1 VPRRAKAKGIYQRGP
16 YWLDW
21 DKRADGSLRSPNLA
35 IFWYDAERGKNRSR
49 STGTPDDAGG
59 RLALDAYYLERTQG
73 SAFCP
78 TCGQRRHAKG
88 RLTVADALADYLAA
102 NHARVEALKSI
113 RPRLNHVLDY
123 LDSLDRDAFCDE
135 VNDTW
140 VENMRLWLATRPIV
154 SPKGKTRERAIST
167 IENSVLQLAAVINAA
182 HKRGDIPRP
191 AQFKAHSPKE
201 VNRTPAY
208 RASLDDLIR
217 MFRYAV
223 ENPRRQNLHR
233 FLVGSVAT
241 WARPD
246 AVIDMSS
253 NPKRGQWLPDNRVFR
268 LNPPNRRQTK
278 KYRATIRLPYQV
290 VPWMDGGLLVPRNPR
305 TAWRSMGKA
314 LSLPTDGE
322 SGFKLIRRS
331 VSHLARQSKTVPTDE
346 LEMQLGHNKL
356 DSVSELYA
364 PFDPDYLGSALAFTE
379 RLIDEIEANV
389 PGAFHRKLTGDE
401 ADIVPIGAAK
411 RAAK

>member
-1 VPRRAKAKGIYQRGP
+1 
-16 YWLDW
+16 
-21 DKRADGSLRSPNLA
+21 
-35 IFWYDAERGKNRSR
+35 
-49 STGTPDDAGG
+49 
-59 RLALDAYYLERTQG
+59 
-73 SAFCP
+73 
-78 TCGQRRHAKG
+78 
-88 RLTVADALADYLAA
+88 
-102 NHARVEALKSI
+102 
-113 RPRLNHVLDY
+113 
-123 LDSLDRDAFCDE
+123 
-135 VNDTW
+135 
-140 VENMRLWLATRPIV
+140 
-154 SPKGKTRERAIST
+154 
-167 IENSVLQLAAVINAA
+167 
-182 HKRGDIPRP
+182 
-191 AQFKAHSPKE
+191 